1 MSAGSRAGV
10 VGAGAWG
17 TALATVAARAGMDV
31 TLLARRREVV
41 ESINSARRHHPD
53 RPAGG
58 PLPAGIVAS
67 DDPAD
72 LAGVDLLILAAPAQS
87 TRAVMT
93 NLASRLPAGLPALIA
108 AKGLE
113 IGSGKFM
120 STVAAE
126 ASPGIVPFI
135 LSGPSFAAD
144 VMIGKPT
151 AVALAGADLA
161 AASDLARRLSVSAF
175 RIYSSADMTGVQLG
189 GAVKNVLAIACGIA
203 QGRGLGD
210 SARAALT
217 ARAFAELIRLGR
229 AMGALPE
236 TLTGLSG
243 LGDLV
248 LTCSSLQSRNFS
260 FGVALGKGGKPS
272 ELTAG
277 PKTIEGV
284 ATADALATII
294 AANDLDLP
302 ICRAVH
308 AILFEGLDV
317 DAAVEALLTRPLR
330 PEN

>member
-1 MSAGSRAGV
+1 M
-10 VGAGAWG
+10 
-17 TALATVAARAGMDV
+17 
-31 TLLARRREVV
+31 
-41 ESINSARRHHPD
+41 
-53 RPAGG
+53 
-58 PLPAGIVAS
+58 AS
-67 DDPAD
+67 DDPTD
-72 LAGVDLLILAAPAQS
+72 LAGVDLLILATPAQS

-126 ASPGIVPFI
+126 ACPGIVPFI

-144 VMIGKPT
+144 VMVGKPT

-175 RIYSSADMTGVQLG
+175 RIYSSSDMTGVQLG

-260 FGVALGKGGKPS
+260 FGVALGKGGEPS
-272 ELTAG
+272 ELAAG

-284 ATADALATII
+284 ATAEALATII

>member
-1 MSAGSRAGV
+1 MRAGSKVGV

-31 TLLARRREVV
+31 KLLARRREVV
-41 ESINSARRHHPD
+41 ASINSGRPHPD
-53 RPAGG
+53 RPSDAR
-58 PLPAGIVAS
+58 LSSRIVAS
-67 DDPAD
+67 DDAAD
-72 LAGVDLLILAAPAQS
+72 LAGVDLLILATPAQS
-87 TRAVMT
+87 TRAVIT
-93 NLASRLPAGLPALIA
+93 DVASHLPAGLPVLIA

-120 STVAAE
+120 SAVVAE
-126 ASPGIVPFI
+126 ASPGVVPFI

-151 AVALAGADLA
+151 AVALAGDDLA
-161 AASDLARRLSVSAF
+161 AASDLARRLSVSSF
-175 RIYSSADMTGVQLG
+175 RIYSSADITGVQLG

-229 AMGALPE
+229 AMGASPE

-260 FGVALGKGGKPS
+260 FGVAIGKGGKLS
-272 ELTAG
+272 DLIAG
-277 PKTIEGV
+277 PKTVEGV
-284 ATADALATII
+284 ATAEALATIV

>member
-1 MSAGSRAGV
+1 MTGASTIGI

-17 TALATVAARAGMDV
+17 TALAAIATRAGLGV
-31 TLLARRREVV
+31 TLVSRRPQVV
-41 ESINSARRHHPD
+41 ESINTHRHHPD
-53 RPAGG
+53 HAAGVL
-58 PLPAGIVAS
+58 LPPGVAAS
-67 DDPAD
+67 ERLADASGAD
-72 LAGVDLLILAAPAQS
+72 LLLLATPAQS
-87 TRAVMT
+87 VRGVMAELAGRTR
-93 NLASRLPAGLPALIA
+93 AGLPVLIA

-120 STVAAE
+120 SAVAAE
-126 ASPGIVPFI
+126 ASPGIVPFV

-144 VMIGKPT
+144 VMAGKPT
-151 AVALAGADLA
+151 AVALAGSDLD
-161 AASDLARRLSVSAF
+161 AASAIARRLSVSAF
-175 RIYSSADMTGVQLG
+175 RIYSSSDMAGVQLG

-203 QGRGLGD
+203 EGRGLGD

-229 AMGALPE
+229 SMGALPE

-260 FGVALGKGGKPS
+260 FGIALGRGARPS
-272 ELTAG
+272 ELAAG
-277 PKTIEGV
+277 PQTVEGV
-284 ATADALATII
+284 TTAKALATLI

-308 AILFEGLDV
+308 SILFEGLDV